1 MGEVYRARDTR
12 LDRTVAVKILPAEF
26 AHNAQLRLRFERE
39 AKVIS
44 SLTHPHICTLHDV
57 GQHEGVDY
65 LVMEYLEGESLADR
79 IARGPLPIEDAL
91 IIAIQI
97 TSALDKA
104 HKSSIVHRDLK
115 PGNIILTTTGAK
127 LLDFG
132 LAKSGGQA
140 SAVLLEGATE
150 HKPLTQEGTIVGTF
164 QYMAP
169 EQLEGKEADARTDIF
184 ALGAVLYEM
193 ITGRRAFEG
202 KSKVSLIA
210 AILDHDP
217 PPITSVQPLSPPA
230 LDRLIRT
237 CLAKDPDDRWQT
249 AHDVLLQLKWISE
262 GGSLAG
268 VPAPV
273 AVRRRHREFLWTTMS
288 ALALI
293 AAVSFGGLWYRETT
307 RPRDPVTTSILPPE
321 KADFEFESGSMALSP
336 DGRRIAFLALNPE
349 GKRTIWVRPLG
360 SVSAQ
365 SLAGTED
372 ALNPFWSPDS
382 RFLGFFAAAKLKK
395 IDTAGGP
402 PQSLCDAP
410 IARGG
415 AWSKDGTIVF
425 TPTSSDGLYKISAS
439 GGVPVALTKLDKSEH
454 THRWPFALPDGKHVL
469 FYVGGGGGFT
479 GGGTRIDV
487 VSLQSGERTKLFR
500 ADSSAVYAV
509 PGYVLFRRERS
520 LVAQPFDLKHLRAV
534 GEVFPVAEE
543 VRVSSLGN
551 GIFSVSQNGL
561 LAYQSGGALGQSQL
575 MWVDRTGKLIG
586 NIGAPADYRHPAL
599 SHDGRKLA
607 VQITDANASNGD
619 IWVIDLARAT
629 STRLTFDPANDF
641 VPLWSA
647 DDKYIY
653 FATNRNDA
661 GDLYRKPA
669 SGLGNDE
676 EVIRM
681 PGFTLGSDL
690 SRDGRYI
697 AFSNIDP
704 DGKRGWDTWT
714 YSVADK
720 RSTPFLQSQFNE
732 FWPHFSPDGKWLVY
746 QSDESGKVQIYVQP
760 FPATGGKWQVSTD
773 GGTRPRW
780 SSKGNEIFYVLGSG
794 KIMVAEVRTSGTFEA
809 GIPKPLFDMRPKGG
823 PDQRYTVTPDASR
836 FVINN
841 SVKDEVKA
849 PITLVQNWAAGRPR

>member
-321 KADFEFESGSMALSP
+321 KADFEFESGSMVLSP
-336 DGRRIAFLALNPE
+336 DGRRIAFLALNAE

-372 ALNPFWSPDS
+372 ALNPFWSADS

-439 GGVPVALTKLDKSEH
+439 GGVPVALTKLDKSEN

-487 VSLQSGERTKLFR
+487 VSLQSGQRTKLFR

-575 MWVDRTGKLIG
+575 MWVDRNGKLIG

-704 DGKRGWDTWT
+704 DGKRGWNTWT